1 MSKKQSCVEHINA
14 IIDDCNARIKAYDER
29 AKQCTTKEMRKA
41 LRKETR
47 IARIKRNMKQC
58 VAMRELL
65 ACITSEVSLDN
76 ASNACKYLLAIT
88 NDVIAREQFIICKDD
103 DLMSLLMRY
112 DNFSMKKVLKYCEKH
127 NIIFDMKSK
136 TFDFSKCDDDVLDT
150 FDDDSDSD
158 D

>member
-1 MSKKQSCVEHINA
+1 MSKKQSCIEHVNA
-14 IIDDCNARIKAYDER
+14 IINDCNARIAAYETQ
-29 AKQCTTKEMRKA
+29 AKQCDSKEERKA
-41 LRKETR
+41 LRKSTR

-65 ACITSEVSLDN
+65 ACITSDVSLDN

-88 NDVIAREQFIICKDD
+88 NDVVAREQFIICKDD

-127 NIIFDMKSK
+127 NIKFDMKSK
-136 TFDFSKCDDDVLDT
+136 TFDFNECDDDVLDT
-150 FDDDSDSD
+150 FDDEDSD